1 MSAAS
6 NNHMAPQNMAT
17 RIHRLIANLDLAV
30 ESRDLSRIACA
41 EHALRKEV
49 IALVEATD
57 LMHGDA
63 TERMTALNDALVAVR
78 RSIDILMDQSAQQ
91 TVQKNAKLVYLHTE
105 RVGKRGR

>member
-1 MSAAS
+1 MSFEEIIQLVGEETA
-6 NNHMAPQNMAT
+6 
-17 RIHRLIANLDLAV
+17 INLLHKGFSDVDLALDAMNDP
-30 ESRDLSRIACA
+30 EMAI
-41 EHALRKEV
+41 
-49 IALVEATD
+49 D

-105 RVGKRGR
+105 RAEKRGR